1 MWKRLSVVWAV
12 VKGDARLLWYALQH
26 PGSPG
31 WLKLGTA
38 GLVLY
43 LVSPVDF
50 IPDVI
55 PFFGVMDDIV
65 VVPLAMRWLLK
76 QLPAQVRADI
86 ERRARG
92 EADVDV
98 STAPRGSKPATTVV
112 EEVR

>member
-1 MWKRLSVVWAV
+1 MWKRLSVLWAV
-12 VKGDARLLWYALQH
+12 VKGDARLLWFALQH

-50 IPDVI
+50 IPDVV

-76 QLPAQVRADI
+76 QLPAHVRADI

-92 EADVDV
+92 ETDVDV
-98 STAPRGSKPATTVV
+98 STASGGKPAATVV